1 MSGGAFGKLAKGSVG
16 DAFEVPEVEGV
27 GGGADDKSGMKL
39 EACEAGAILLL
50 TRIDQILS
58 SICSGLREY
67 RWIVG
72 FRATQWV

>member
-1 MSGGAFGKLAKGSVG
+1 MSGGTFGKLAKGSVG
-16 DAFEVPEVEGV
+16 DAFKVPEVEGV

-39 EACEAGAILLL
+39 EACEAGAIGLL

-58 SICSGLREY
+58 SICSGLPECHR
-67 RWIVG
+67 IVG